1 MEDVIV
7 IGAGV
12 VGCSIARSLSRYDLK
27 VRVLEAGSDVA
38 EGATKAN
45 SSIVHAGFDAKPG
58 TNKAKF
64 NLLGNKMFARVC
76 AELKVPF
83 VQNGSLVLA
92 FSEEDKV
99 ELQKLLERGRS
110 NGVEGLEILD
120 QAALRAREPNVS
132 EEAVAALWAPTGGI
146 CCPYDLTFRTAENA
160 AANGVEFTF
169 DARVCSVEKI
179 NHEQTRTGTNSFWRI
194 ACENGRTFEA
204 KAVVNAAGVHSDE
217 LNNLVNPVKYNI
229 QPRRGEYYMLD
240 RSEGNAFKA
249 TIFQVPGPMG
259 KGILV
264 SPTVDGTVI
273 VGPSS
278 EDIADKEDKAT
289 TAEIM
294 AKVTRLAKRSF
305 PALPVRAAIKN
316 FSGIR
321 AHETTVSDF
330 VLGEPE
336 GVPGFFNALG
346 VESPGLTSAPAI
358 GEFLAEQV
366 AARLGAAK
374 KPAESISDDV
384 SYWPKTREMTP
395 EALAEQVKK
404 DPTYG
409 RIICRCETVT
419 EGEIRAAIRARVG
432 ARTLDGIKRRTRSG
446 MGRCQGGFCT
456 PRLLEILSQ
465 ELGLPMEAFLE
476 SRAKAPE
483 GSVKGKVEVKV
494 KVKEEG
500 KETGSGTGNSPAVDV
515 LVIGAGPAGLAAAIA
530 AREAGCENVLI
541 LERDDAPGGILQQC
555 IHNGFGLHRFKE
567 ELTGPEYAHRF
578 IDKVNELK
586 IPIECRTMVLDVS
599 ADHAVTTISPVHG
612 MRVFKAKSIVLAMGC
627 RERPR
632 GALLIPGTRP
642 AGVFTAGTAQR
653 LVNMEG
659 IMPGKRVVIL
669 GSGDIGLIMA
679 RRMTFQGAKVL
690 ACVELMPYSS
700 GLKRNIVQCLDDYG
714 IPLLLSH
721 TVVDIQGRDH
731 LTGVTVAQVDDKRQ
745 PIPGTEQHFDCDTL
759 LLSVGLL
766 PENELSKTA
775 GVALSPVTGGAVVD
789 DSMQTS
795 VPGVFACGNVLHV
808 HDLVDYVSAE
818 AEIAGRSAAA
828 YAADA
833 QERVPPA
840 GGAQLVATAYVQVKD
855 GFGVR
860 GTVPQRINPEGDGK
874 VAVSFRP
881 AGVYKDAAW
890 VVRAGDEVLCR
901 RKSRILTPGESQ
913 RVEIDRALFKGKD
926 EVIVEVVK

>member
-12 VGCSIARSLSRYDLK
+12 VGCSVARSLSRYDLK

-45 SSIVHAGFDAKPG
+45 SAIVHAGFDAKPG

-64 NLLGNKMFARVC
+64 NLLGNKMFAQVC

-83 VQNGSLVLA
+83 KPNGSLVLA
-92 FSEEDKV
+92 FSEEDKA
-99 ELQKLLERGRS
+99 ELQKLLERGRT

-120 QAALRAREPNVS
+120 QATLRAREPNVS

-160 AANGVEFTF
+160 AANGVSFTF
-169 DARVCSVEKI
+169 DARVAKIEKGADGWKL
-179 NHEQTRTGTNSFWRI
+179 TTDD
-194 ACENGRTFEA
+194 GRTFEA

-217 LNNLVNPVKYNI
+217 LNNQVNPVKYNI

-374 KPAESISDDV
+374 KPAEAISDDV

-395 EALAEQVKK
+395 EELAEQVKK

-483 GSVKGKVEVKV
+483 GSGKGGRPRQDTQDAQDTQDR
-494 KVKEEG
+494 EG
-500 KETGSGTGNSPAVDV
+500 FKKAGDSPSVDV

-612 MRVFKAKSIVLAMGC
+612 MRIFKAKSIVLAMGC

-659 IMPGKRVVIL
+659 VMPGKRVVIL

-731 LTGVTVAQVDDKRQ
+731 LTGVTVAQVDEKRQ

-789 DSMQTS
+789 DAMQTS

-818 AEIAGRSAAA
+818 AEIAGRAAA
-828 YAADA
+828 AHAADA
-833 QERVPPA
+833 
-840 GGAQLVATAYVQVKD
+840 GGSRSSATAYVQVKD

>member
-12 VGCSIARSLSRYDLK
+12 VGCSVARSLSRYDLK

-45 SSIVHAGFDAKPG
+45 SAIVHAGFDAKPG

-64 NLLGNKMFARVC
+64 NLLGNKMFAQVC

-83 VQNGSLVLA
+83 KPNGSLVLA
-92 FSEEDKV
+92 FSEEDKA
-99 ELQKLLERGRS
+99 ELQKLLERGRT

-120 QAALRAREPNVS
+120 QATLRAREPNVS

-160 AANGVEFTF
+160 AANGVSFTF
-169 DARVCSVEKI
+169 DARVAKIEK
-179 NHEQTRTGTNSFWRI
+179 GADGWRLTTDD
-194 ACENGRTFEA
+194 GRTFEA

-217 LNNLVNPVKYNI
+217 LNNQVNPVKYNI

-374 KPAESISDDV
+374 KPAEAISDDV

-395 EALAEQVKK
+395 EELAEQVKK

-483 GSVKGKVEVKV
+483 GSGKGGRPRQDTQDTQDR
-494 KVKEEG
+494 EG
-500 KETGSGTGNSPAVDV
+500 LKKAGDSPSVDV

-578 IDKVNELK
+578 IDKVKELK

-599 ADHAVTTISPVHG
+599 ADRAVTTISPVHG

-659 IMPGKRVVIL
+659 VMPGKRVVIL

-690 ACVELMPYSS
+690 VCVELMPYSS

-818 AEIAGRSAAA
+818 AEIAGRAAA
-828 YAADA
+828 AHAAGQVGVA
-833 QERVPPA
+833 GVPP
-840 GGAQLVATAYVQVKD
+840 AYVQVKD